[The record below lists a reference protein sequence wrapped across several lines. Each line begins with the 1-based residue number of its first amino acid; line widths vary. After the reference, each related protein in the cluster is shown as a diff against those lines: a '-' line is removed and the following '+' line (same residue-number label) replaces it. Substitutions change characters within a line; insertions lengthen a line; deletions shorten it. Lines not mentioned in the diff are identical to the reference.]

1 MRGSSPLARGLP
13 AADGRPP
20 GFARIIP
27 ARAGF
32 TGRTKSRR
40 CAGRDHPRSR
50 GVYRGRRRFY
60 RAGRGS
66 SPLARGLR
74 QTHRPTPDLFRIIPA
89 RAGFTGPWCRRTVP
103 CADHPRSRGVY
114 YGPSTGSSHWRGIIP
129 ARAGFTATRP
139 GLGHLKADHPRSRGV
154 YAISDQN
161 DPQKDGSSPLA
172 RGLRGPHHP
181 GRRPPGIIPARA
193 GFTVRWNCYGIDAR
207 DHPRSR
213 GVYPRCRTRW
223 ACAGGSSPLA
233 RGLRD
238 GLVQDRLLAGII
250 PARAG
255 FTPTHCQGADPAP
268 DHPRSRGVYRRFLS
282 ANMLDLGSSP
292 LARGLHAGGL
302 APCGACGIIPARA
315 GFTTATT
322 PSSPPPKDHPRSRGV
337 YFHTSSHHNPNLGSS
352 PLARGLL
359 WGQILAQAPTRIIP
373 ARAGFTLDIDADIR
387 RA

>member
-114 YGPSTGSSHWRGIIP
+114 YDLRPVHLTGE
-129 ARAGFTATRP
+129 
-139 GLGHLKADHPRSRGV
+139 
-154 YAISDQN
+154 
-161 DPQKDGSSPLA
+161 GSSPLA
-172 RGLRGPHHP
+172 RGLRRIMITAAPLI
-181 GRRPPGIIPARA
+181 RIIPARA
-193 GFTVRWNCYGIDAR
+193 GFTPSRCFQARQHR

-213 GVYPRCRTRW
+213 GVYGDAAGTRTPES
-223 ACAGGSSPLA
+223 GSSPLA
-233 RGLRD
+233 RGLRN
-238 GLVQDRLLAGII
+238 
-250 PARAG
+250 
-255 FTPTHCQGADPAP
+255 F
-268 DHPRSRGVYRRFLS
+268 RS
-282 ANMLDLGSSP
+282 
-292 LARGLHAGGL
+292 
-302 APCGACGIIPARA
+302 
-315 GFTTATT
+315 
-322 PSSPPPKDHPRSRGV
+322 K
-337 YFHTSSHHNPNLGSS
+337 
-352 PLARGLL
+352 
-359 WGQILAQAPTRIIP
+359 
-373 ARAGFTLDIDADIR
+373 
-387 RA
+387 